1 MTDILA
7 SSVLAV
13 LGFGGFIAIRYVRAQ
28 SKTALLVAALILTE
42 TVLIAV
48 VLVFLSTEVI
58 FDQPWLDVV
67 WQPLAEQ
74 ALGIT
79 TTIAV
84 LGISSVFIMRYI
96 GHDCSL
102 RAAPLLSILLLLTA
116 VVLIAGLWVAHNTPK
131 LAAPIS
137 VSTPTPIATVLPTH
151 TPTPSS
157 TPVVPT
163 ALTRH
168 PYLGECT
175 TDSVVI
181 AWRTPRNTTSTVT
194 YGSTPAMHLVLGD
207 STPTTSHAVK
217 VDELEPNTRY
227 YYRAFSEGL
236 PLTSVK
242 SFRTAKTPEQES
254 FSFAVF
260 GDSGIGSP
268 AQFGIA
274 SIVDAMDPEFILH
287 TGDVIQTDGRPEHWD
302 PFYFVPYRNMLDSIC
317 IFTTIGNHDAATPGE
332 YEEAL
337 YLPHNNPEGS
347 ELYYSFAWGNTH
359 FVSLN
364 SLVRTSAGT
373 DLANMLDWLRADLE
387 QASQDPN
394 ILWKIVFTHNPPF
407 SSHTPAP
414 REAIGAG
421 VPPESNR
428 VIRNLFQGLFS
439 PIFEQFGVDI
449 VFAGHDHTYERTCPI
464 LAVFQLKTGGNA
476 LLLTRTVFFT

>member
-28 SKTALLVAALILTE
+28 SKTALLVAVLILTE

-58 FDQPWLDVV
+58 FDQPWLNVV

-74 ALGIT
+74 ALEIT

-116 VVLIAGLWVAHNTPK
+116 VVLIAGLWIPHNTPK
-131 LAAPIS
+131 LAAPIL

-157 TPVVPT
+157 TRVVPT

-181 AWRTPRNTTSTVT
+181 AWRTLRHTTSTVT

-207 STPTTSHAVK
+207 STPTTSHAV
-217 VDELEPNTRY
+217 
-227 YYRAFSEGL
+227 
-236 PLTSVK
+236 
-242 SFRTAKTPEQES
+242 
-254 FSFAVF
+254 
-260 GDSGIGSP
+260 
-268 AQFGIA
+268 
-274 SIVDAMDPEFILH
+274 
-287 TGDVIQTDGRPEHWD
+287 
-302 PFYFVPYRNMLDSIC
+302 
-317 IFTTIGNHDAATPGE
+317 
-332 YEEAL
+332 
-337 YLPHNNPEGS
+337 
-347 ELYYSFAWGNTH
+347 
-359 FVSLN
+359 
-364 SLVRTSAGT
+364 
-373 DLANMLDWLRADLE
+373 
-387 QASQDPN
+387 
-394 ILWKIVFTHNPPF
+394 
-407 SSHTPAP
+407 
-414 REAIGAG
+414 
-421 VPPESNR
+421 
-428 VIRNLFQGLFS
+428 
-439 PIFEQFGVDI
+439 
-449 VFAGHDHTYERTCPI
+449 
-464 LAVFQLKTGGNA
+464 
-476 LLLTRTVFFT
+476 